1 MTAAAISKRYEEPEL
16 ESWKER
22 ERGREG
28 EIEGGR
34 WRESTEQGGG
44 REVEREGRPRHCLY

>member
-22 ERGREG
+22 ER
-28 EIEGGR
+28 EGGR